1 MREWLRPLTAAVLAL
16 LIAGLGHAYL
26 RRWGRAALW
35 FATIL
40 GGGLAL
46 SALYAEPGATGPL
59 DLPARVIVPTV
70 TLFAASAVDAFLIAR
85 GEMGGREGS
94 RPAAVTGAGSG
105 VDSAESESG
114 PGPGAGAGSG
124 TTSPT
129 TGDAADGAEAANAGG
144 PGEPPT
150 VTCPH
155 CGEETDGEL
164 DFCHWCTEPLDTT
177 GTED

>member
-16 LIAGLGHAYL
+16 LVAGLGHAYL

-85 GEMGGREGS
+85 RETGGRDGS
-94 RPAAVTGAGSG
+94 RST
-105 VDSAESESG
+105 
-114 PGPGAGAGSG
+114 AGADLGG
-124 TTSPT
+124 SPT
-129 TGDAADGAEAANAGG
+129 PGNAGEG
-144 PGEPPT
+144 GEAGEPGGTDRPDGDREEPPT

-155 CGEETDGEL
+155 CGEETDAEL
-164 DFCHWCTEPLDTT
+164 DFCHWCTEPLDPSEA
-177 GTED
+177 GS